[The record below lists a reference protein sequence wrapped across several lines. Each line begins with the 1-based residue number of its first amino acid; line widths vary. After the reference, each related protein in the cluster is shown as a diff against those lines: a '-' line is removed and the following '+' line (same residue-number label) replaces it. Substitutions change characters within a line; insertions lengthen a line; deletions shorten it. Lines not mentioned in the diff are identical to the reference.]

1 MANNNQ
7 ILLILPIVLA
17 LTIHLAT
24 TEIFAQTGSMATLQN
39 IDATYAV
46 SIVPGAAQKD
56 NTYHYYP
63 PQIAV
68 PTGTTIAWF
77 NNDFGQ
83 PHTVT
88 SGEPG
93 DVDKGSIFN
102 SGIMPA
108 TANSFFQF
116 TFDQPGKF
124 LYHCII
130 HPWRVAS
137 VSVNDT
143 SFTATS
149 FDIGLGS
156 EQSVN
161 YLCDRYKCESFDIGL
176 DSGSTW
182 DLSSNP
188 RVLMDISPKTVLL
201 DRTTPIT
208 YNVTINEV
216 ENNNSKTLFSD
227 LFTTAGQPLPLELV
241 SGLGNETISYG
252 PDFSST
258 GAYHVQSDFKK
269 GSSYAISVEIV
280 SVNYKPVEFPIR
292 ATFNLPTSS

>member
-1 MANNNQ
+1 MANKNQ
-7 ILLILPIVLA
+7 ILLILPILLVA
-17 LTIHLAT
+17 VTIHLAT

-46 SIVPGAAQKD
+46 SIVPGAAQKE

-68 PTGTTIAWF
+68 PTGTTVAWF

-93 DVDKGSIFN
+93 EADKGSIFN

-124 LYHCII
+124 LYYCII

-143 SFTATS
+143 SF
-149 FDIGLGS
+149 
-156 EQSVN
+156 
-161 YLCDRYKCESFDIGL
+161 
-176 DSGSTW
+176 W
-182 DLSSNP
+182 
-188 RVLMDISPKTVLL
+188 
-201 DRTTPIT
+201 
-208 YNVTINEV
+208 
-216 ENNNSKTLFSD
+216 
-227 LFTTAGQPLPLELV
+227 
-241 SGLGNETISYG
+241 
-252 PDFSST
+252 
-258 GAYHVQSDFKK
+258 
-269 GSSYAISVEIV
+269 
-280 SVNYKPVEFPIR
+280 
-292 ATFNLPTSS
+292 

>member
-1 MANNNQ
+1 MLISYSLQKIGMVNKY
-7 ILLILPIVLA
+7 ILFILPMVLA

-24 TEIFAQTGSMATLQN
+24 TETFAQLGSMSTLQN

-46 SIVPGAAQKD
+46 SIVPGAAQKE
-56 NTYHYYP
+56 NIYHYYP

-88 SGEPG
+88 SGQPG
-93 DVDKGSIFN
+93 AADKGSVFN

-116 TFDQPGKF
+116 TFTQPGEY

-137 VSVNDT
+137 VSANDA
-143 SFTATS
+143 SFTGAS
-149 FDIGLGS
+149 FEIGLGS
-156 EQSVN
+156 
-161 YLCDRYKCESFDIGL
+161 G
-176 DSGSTW
+176 GTW
-182 DLSSNP
+182 DISSTP
-188 RVLMDISPKTVLL
+188 RILMDISPKTVPL
-201 DRTTPIT
+201 DKTTPIT
-208 YNVTINEV
+208 YNVTINDGA
-216 ENNNSKTLFSD
+216 NNQTLFSH
-227 LFTTAGQPLPLELV
+227 LYTTAGESLPLELV
-241 SGLGNETISYG
+241 SGIGNETSSYG

-269 GSSYAISVEIV
+269 GSSYPISVEIV
-280 SVNYKPVEFPIR
+280 SVDSKPVENQIKASFS
-292 ATFNLPTSS
+292 LKTSS